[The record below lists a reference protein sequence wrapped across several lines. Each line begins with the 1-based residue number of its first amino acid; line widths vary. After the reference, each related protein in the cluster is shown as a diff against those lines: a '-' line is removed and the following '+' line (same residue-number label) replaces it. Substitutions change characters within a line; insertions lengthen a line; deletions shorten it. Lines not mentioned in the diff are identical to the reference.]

1 MAKIIVTYTAIQRR
15 KKKWN
20 VCQNNCAAENIFQK
34 KVYQNKNKG
43 VRQQQVTTN
52 RKSDKEIAFLQDLFI
67 APDWGE
73 RFAELIDE
81 HVTLPKEGE
90 ALYVNAGTGSHAM
103 ALHERA
109 EDKLELLCVDENPE
123 CTELARAK
131 AAATSEKINF
141 GTTRVDNLDI
151 KDNRFDL
158 VIGNASLISRQRVR
172 KMFSELVRVAAPG
185 ATIALTLPTFSSF
198 GEFFSIYWEALHN
211 NGLLDLESDV
221 EQLITELPTI
231 SDLEQLAEDECLS
244 DVKSFTRI
252 EEFDFESGEQFL
264 SSPLVSEFLMHDWLA
279 LVPADKRAALFDE
292 ISRLINEERHEAE
305 FALSVKA
312 TLVVGQKTHS
322 H

>member
-1 MAKIIVTYTAIQRR
+1 M
-15 KKKWN
+15 
-20 VCQNNCAAENIFQK
+20 
-34 KVYQNKNKG
+34 
-43 VRQQQVTTN
+43 RQQEVTNN
-52 RKSDKEIAFLQDLFI
+52 RKSDKELAFLQDLFI

-81 HVTLPKEGE
+81 HVELPKEGE
-90 ALYVNAGTGSHAM
+90 VLYVAAGTGGHAM

-109 EDKLELLCVDENPE
+109 GAKLELLCVDDNPE

-131 AAATSEKINF
+131 ATATNDKIAF
-141 GTTRVDNLDI
+141 GTARLDNLDL

-158 VIGNASLISRQRVR
+158 VIGNASLVPLQRVR
-172 KMFSELVRVAAPG
+172 KMFSEIVRVAAPG
-185 ATIALTLPTFSSF
+185 ATIAMTLPTASSF

-211 NGLLDLESDV
+211 NGLIDHESDV
-221 EQLITELPTI
+221 EQLITELPTV
-231 SDLEQLAEDECLS
+231 SEVEQLAEDEGLR
-244 DVKSFTRI
+244 DVNSFTRI

-264 SSPLVSEFLMHDWLA
+264 NSPLVAEFLMKEWLA
-279 LVPADKRAALFDE
+279 LVPEDKRAALFNE

-312 TLVVGQKTHS
+312 TLVVGQKAHS